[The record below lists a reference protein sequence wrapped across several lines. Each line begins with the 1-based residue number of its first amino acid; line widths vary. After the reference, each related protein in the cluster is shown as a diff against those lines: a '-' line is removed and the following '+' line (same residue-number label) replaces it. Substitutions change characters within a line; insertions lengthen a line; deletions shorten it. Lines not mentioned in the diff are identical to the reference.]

1 MKFLVISI
9 FSLSM
14 ILFLTGCAGKTV
26 YVDRP
31 VEVKVPVKCQVQ
43 KPERPDLKKDT
54 NMSEIMIDL
63 KGYIL
68 KLEAALDSCL

>member
-1 MKFLVISI
+1 
-9 FSLSM
+9 
-14 ILFLTGCAGKTV
+14 
-26 YVDRP
+26 
-31 VEVKVPVKCQVQ
+31 
-43 KPERPDLKKDT
+43 LKKDT

>member
-1 MKFLVISI
+1 MKFLIISI
-9 FSLSM
+9 LSLSM
-14 ILFLTGCAGKTV
+14 ILFFTGCAGKTV

-54 NMSEIMIDL
+54 NMSEVMIDL

-68 KLEAALDSCL
+68 KLEAAIDSCL